1 MTANP
6 PAVIIAAVFDAKPYD
21 REALQQASANR
32 GIEWQFLEFRL
43 MQGTAFAAKN
53 ARVGADYFTSGIPD
67 TQRRGRNRPHYCGQ
81 HLGPGQP
88 KVIRQRFGSDL
99 N

>member
-6 PAVIIAAVFDAKPYD
+6 PSVIIAAVFDAKPYA

-67 TQRRGRNRPHYCGQ
+67 TSTQWPKSPALLWPTSRPWPAQGHSS
-81 HLGPGQP
+81 
-88 KVIRQRFGSDL
+88 KVR
-99 N
+99 